1 MSVYVV
7 KNWKGRVAR
16 AYSNE
21 TFAHEM
27 AGFLA
32 AGLGLVAKIDMY
44 EFCEQG
50 WDEELV
56 HLVENEWEVQDYT
69 LEDPMMYTKGKW
81 VKLGEV

>member
-7 KNWKGRVAR
+7 KNWKARVAR
-16 AYSNE
+16 AYVNE

-32 AGLGLVAKIDMY
+32 TGLGLVAKVEMY
-44 EFCEQG
+44 EFCDQG

-56 HLVENEWEVQDYT
+56 HLVNNEWEIQDYT
-69 LEDPMMYTKGKW
+69 LEEPMIYTKGKW
-81 VKLGEV
+81 LKLGEY